1 MLTIY
6 VKPGSGWDRID
17 PDNYFTN
24 YFKTN
29 EMGDVVKQDKNL

>member
-1 MLTIY
+1 MATIY
-6 VKPGSGWDRID
+6 DKTGDGWDDID

-29 EMGDVVKQDKNL
+29 EL